1 MNKALDHLNPRDAL
15 RMHLCCNEKTK
26 KQIWIKAF
34 KQSWPFHWNSND
46 FITYFTNI

>member
-26 KQIWIKAF
+26 K
-34 KQSWPFHWNSND
+34 
-46 FITYFTNI
+46 TNMD